1 MSFEWPQ
8 ALWLLLA
15 VPGLVALYLWLARRR
30 KRSAL
35 RLASLAVVREAMG
48 ASPGWRRHVPPLLLL
63 VAIAALVVAAARPG
77 ARITLPSDHRTI
89 VLAID
94 VSLSMRANDIE
105 PSRIAAAQAAAR
117 TFVQAQP
124 SDVRIALVS
133 FAGSAAIVQ
142 APTRGRDELLQA
154 IDRLELQ
161 RHTATGTGIL
171 TSLATIFPEQADD
184 LTAANVPGGM
194 ARMADQA
201 QGRSLDAK
209 PAPAGKK
216 AFVPVPPGSNTAA
229 AIILLTDGRRTTGP
243 DPIDAARMA
252 AERGVR
258 VYTVGFG
265 TAEGAS
271 VNFDGWSIYMR
282 FDEEALKAIAD
293 VTKAKYFHAKSAEDL
308 VKVYESLNAQYVFE
322 RAHTEISALFAAAG
336 ALLTIVAAAL
346 SILWFQRIA

>member
-1 MSFEWPQ
+1 MSFEWPM

-15 VPGLVALYLWLARRR
+15 VPGLVAAYLWLGRRR
-30 KRSAL
+30 KKLAL
-35 RLASLAVVREAMG
+35 RFASLGVVREALG
-48 ASPGWRRHVPPLLLL
+48 RSPGWRRHVPPVLLL
-63 VAIAALVVAAARPG
+63 VALTALIIAAARPG

-105 PSRIAAAQAAAR
+105 PTRMAAAQAAAK
-117 TFVQAQP
+117 TFVQSQP
-124 SDVRIALVS
+124 SDVRVALVS
-133 FAGSAAIVQ
+133 FAGSAAVVQ
-142 APTRGRDELLQA
+142 PPTRNREELIAA

-161 RHTATGTGIL
+161 RHTAIGSGIL
-171 TSLATIFPEQADD
+171 TSLATIFPEQADE

-194 ARMADQA
+194 ARAFEQS
-201 QGRSLDAK
+201 QGRSLDAAPVTPK
-209 PAPAGKK
+209 KVFQPVPAGSHK
-216 AFVPVPPGSNTAA
+216 SA

-265 TAEGAS
+265 TAEGAPVS
-271 VNFDGWSIYMR
+271 FDGWSIYMR
-282 FDEEALKAIAD
+282 FDEEALKGIAD
-293 VTKAKYFHAKSAEDL
+293 VTKASYYHAKSSTDL

-322 RAHTEISALFAAAG
+322 RTHTEIAALFVAAA
-336 ALLTIVAAAL
+336 ALLTVVAGTL
-346 SILWFQRIA
+346 SVLWFQRIA